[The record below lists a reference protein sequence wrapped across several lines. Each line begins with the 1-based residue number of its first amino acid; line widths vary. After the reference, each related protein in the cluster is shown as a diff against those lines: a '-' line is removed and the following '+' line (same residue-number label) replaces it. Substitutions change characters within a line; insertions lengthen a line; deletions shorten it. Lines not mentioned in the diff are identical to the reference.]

1 MGRWLKDIAANA
13 VTSGKI
19 ADGTIVDGDISAS
32 AGIAFSK
39 LAINGANV
47 RSVSPY
53 SGGTGVTVGNDGV
66 IGIGQSVGASDGVTF
81 GGLTVNGNS
90 EFNGN
95 INFTGDLLKD
105 GELYESGAFKKN
117 DAGEAYFDSAN
128 VGIGTNDPASKLHV
142 KDSSAIMI
150 LETTTGQETVG
161 QVTFRFEIQ
170 KQIMNLLGWEMETVE
185 IRRFMPI

>member
-1 MGRWLKDIAANA
+1 MTVTDTVDVEGDISFTGNLLKNGYAYEVEAIKDGTVVEADLAANA

-47 RSVSPY
+47 RSVNPY

-95 INFTGDLLKD
+95 INFTGDLLKG

-128 VGIGTNDPASKLHV
+128 VGIERMIQQAS
-142 KDSSAIMI
+142 
-150 LETTTGQETVG
+150 
-161 QVTFRFEIQ
+161 
-170 KQIMNLLGWEMETVE
+170 
-185 IRRFMPI
+185 FM

>member
-1 MGRWLKDIAANA
+1 MA
-13 VTSGKI
+13 
-19 ADGTIVDGDISAS
+19 
-32 AGIAFSK
+32 
-39 LAINGANV
+39 
-47 RSVSPY
+47 
-53 SGGTGVTVGNDGV
+53 
-66 IGIGQSVGASDGVTF
+66 SVGASDGVTF

-90 EFNGN
+90 EFEGN

-150 LETTTGQETVG
+150 LETTTVKKTVG